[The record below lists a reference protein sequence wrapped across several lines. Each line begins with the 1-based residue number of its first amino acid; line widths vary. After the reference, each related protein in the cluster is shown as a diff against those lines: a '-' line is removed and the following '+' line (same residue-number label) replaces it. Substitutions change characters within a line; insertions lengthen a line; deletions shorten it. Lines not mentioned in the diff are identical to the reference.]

1 MKYGILLLV
10 MLLSGCATTVAV
22 VDTAGAA
29 AVYSGAAVVKGV
41 WTVGEWAVDAV
52 IPDNDEKKK

>member
-1 MKYGILLLV
+1 MRYAVLILAV
-10 MLLSGCATTVAV
+10 VLSGCATTVAV

-29 AVYSGAAVVKGV
+29 VVYTGAAVVKGV

-52 IPDNDEKKK
+52 VPDTDEKKK

>member
-1 MKYGILLLV
+1 MKRALVILA
-10 MLLSGCATTVAV
+10 MLLSGCSTTVAV

-29 AVYSGAAVVKGV
+29 VVYTGAAVVKGV

-52 IPDNDEKKK
+52 VPDNDEKKK

>member
-1 MKYGILLLV
+1 MKYAIALVALLQ
-10 MLLSGCATTVAV
+10 GCATTVAV

-29 AVYSGAAVVKGV
+29 VVYTGAAVVKGV

-52 IPDNDEKKK
+52 VPDNDEKKR